1 MEFEMYKMFIDD
13 ERYPITPDWFIAR
26 NSYDAIYAVK
36 NYGFPNEIAFDHDL
50 GGQDTSMVFV
60 KWLTDYMLDN
70 DIKFPKGFIFS
81 VHSMNPIGAEKIKN
95 YMNNFIDEI
104 GYNNEYV

>member
-1 MEFEMYKMFIDD
+1 MYKMFIDD

-50 GGQDTSMVFV
+50 GGQDTSMVFLV
-60 KWLTDYMLDN
+60 WLSNYMLDN
-70 DIKFPKGFIFS
+70 GLEFPKDFKYSI
-81 VHSMNPIGAEKIKN
+81 HSQNPIGTKN
-95 YMNNFIDEI
+95 IEMFMENFMAVLE
-104 GYNNEYV
+104 VL

>member
-1 MEFEMYKMFIDD
+1 MYKMFIDD

-50 GGQDTSMVFV
+50 GGQDTSMVFLV
-60 KWLTDYMLDN
+60 WLSNYMLDN
-70 DIKFPKGFIFS
+70 GLEFPKDFEYSI
-81 VHSMNPIGAEKIKN
+81 HSQNPIGAKN
-95 YMNNFIDEI
+95 IEMFMENFMTVLE
-104 GYNNEYV
+104 VL